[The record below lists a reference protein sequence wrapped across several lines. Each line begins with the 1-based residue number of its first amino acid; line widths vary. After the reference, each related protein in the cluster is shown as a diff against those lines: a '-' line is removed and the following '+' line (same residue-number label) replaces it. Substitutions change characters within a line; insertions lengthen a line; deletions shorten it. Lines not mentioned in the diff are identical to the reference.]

1 MTWVLRIKKNT
12 KINGVHAS
20 KIRKT
25 SCDKVS
31 VWGLQLYFGSKIITN
46 GRTSHLYVVSN
57 RLTPNKALKAYRK
70 RWAIEVLFGH
80 LKKKGFDLESTHLRE
95 RRRIDKLVAVLALA
109 FLYTIGWGVLLKE
122 QMGQLSAQQKRKSVF
137 RLALDLLAEFFDKPE
152 RNRHKIREFDD
163 WIASSTPLQNFVV

>member
-1 MTWVLRIKKNT
+1 M
-12 KINGVHAS
+12 
-20 KIRKT
+20 
-25 SCDKVS
+25 S

-95 RRRIDKLVAVLALA
+95 HRRIDNARRGLGVGLS
-109 FLYTIGWGVLLKE
+109 LY
-122 QMGQLSAQQKRKSVF
+122 
-137 RLALDLLAEFFDKPE
+137 
-152 RNRHKIREFDD
+152 D
-163 WIASSTPLQNFVV
+163 WLGGAS